1 MSIGARIRE
10 LRAMRGL
17 TQDQIAEKLNMNRA
31 NFSHYERDTAVP
43 PSEVLGKI
51 ADILNT
57 STDYLL
63 GRDLVNDQVRALA
76 RDIQDLDAKNRDILK
91 VLINTMRDLGK
102 EALDK

>member
-1 MSIGARIRE
+1 MSIGTRIRD
-10 LRAMRGL
+10 LRAIRGL

-63 GRDLVNDQVRALA
+63 GRDLVNDQDRALA
-76 RDIQDLDAKNRDILK
+76 RDIQGLDAKNRDILK

>member
-1 MSIGARIRE
+1 MSIGTRIRD
-10 LRAMRGL
+10 LRAIRGL